1 MERNNQ
7 IDIGRIARVYFV
19 GIGGIGMSALAR
31 YFCHFGKA
39 VAGYDRMAT
48 PLTEA
53 LAREGCAVHYEDLGG
68 EIPVEFRAP
77 SPETLVVYTP
87 AVPRDLGEMQF
98 LRNAGHR
105 LYKRAEVLGAISKGY
120 HTIAVAG
127 THGKTTTSTLIA
139 HLLARTVGCDA
150 LLGGIAHNFTGN
162 LVLADKGKRY
172 FVAEAD
178 EYDRSFLQLYPDV
191 TVITSLAADHLDI
204 YGTMDGLLAAFREFA
219 GHTVTH
225 RLVLHQRVADYFA
238 QMGFSSFQYG
248 LNERCDYW
256 ASDIF
261 QRGSRACF
269 TLHRPEGECLEVEL
283 GVPGQHN
290 VENALAAIAAIE
302 SVGVMAEDVLPLLAS
317 FRGVERR
324 FDVRYASDH
333 LVYIDDYAHHPD
345 ELRATINAARSVY
358 PGKRI
363 TGLFQPHLYTRTRD
377 LAHDFAHALSALDTL
392 LLLPIYP
399 AREAPI
405 AGVDSQM
412 LLSLLPHSMQKM
424 LVDPKDLPRILKAI
438 PFELLLSMG
447 AGSIGTLAPEIEKV
461 VREKDGINAD

>member
-53 LAREGCAVHYEDLGG
+53 LEREGCEVHYEDLGG

-87 AVPRDLGEMQF
+87 AVPKDLGEMQF
-98 LRNAGHR
+98 LRNAGHH

-139 HLLARTVGCDA
+139 HLLAHTVGCDA
-150 LLGGIAHNFTGN
+150 LLGGIAHNFSGN
-162 LVLADKGKRY
+162 LVLADKGDRY

-204 YGTMDGLLAAFREFA
+204 FGTMDGLLEAFREFA

-225 RLVLHQRVADYFA
+225 RLVLHHKVADYFA
-238 QMGFSSFQYG
+238 QLSFSTLQYG

-256 ASDIF
+256 ASDLF
-261 QRGSRACF
+261 QRGARACF
-269 TLHRPEGECLEVEL
+269 TLHRPAGDSLEVEL
-283 GVPGQHN
+283 GVPGRHN

-302 SVGVMAEDVLPLLAS
+302 SVGVRAEDVLPLLAC

-324 FDVRYASDH
+324 FDVRYASDR

-345 ELRATINAARSVY
+345 ELRAAITAARSMY

-405 AGVDSQM
+405 PGVDSPM
-412 LLSLLPHSMQKM
+412 LLSLLPQSMQKM
-424 LVDPKDLPRILKAI
+424 LVYPEDLPRILKAI

-447 AGSIGTLAPEIEKV
+447 AGSIGTMAPKIEKL